1 MEQSQMRTLSAAML
15 ALALA
20 MSAGQAA
27 PPDPS
32 LSAQAN
38 SAFLDA
44 NVRKP
49 GVNALPGIQYRIIKT
64 GKGAQPDGRDCATVN
79 YKGSLI
85 NGKVFDATKPGEHA
99 TFPVG
104 RLIAGWTEALQL
116 MHEGDEWE
124 LVIPSGLAY
133 GKRGAG
139 NGVIPPDQTLV
150 FDVELLKVSKPAGGQ
165 CG

>member
-1 MEQSQMRTLSAAML
+1 MRIPSAAIL
-15 ALALA
+15 ALAVMTPACLA
-20 MSAGQAA
+20 AGL
-27 PPDPS
+27 DPG
-32 LSAQAN
+32 LSPQAN

-49 GVNALPGIQYRIIKT
+49 GVNALPGIQYRVIKS
-64 GKGAQPDGRDCATVN
+64 GKGAKPDARDCATVN

-116 MHEGDEWE
+116 MREGDEWE

-133 GKRGAG
+133 GKLGAG
-139 NGVIPPDQTLV
+139 NGVIPPDQTLI
-150 FDVELLKVSKPAGGQ
+150 FDVELIKVSKLADGQ

>member
-1 MEQSQMRTLSAAML
+1 MRTLPAAML
-15 ALALA
+15 SLA
-20 MSAGQAA
+20 MTTSAVLAA
-27 PPDPS
+27 QPDSS
-32 LSAQAN
+32 LSPQAN

-49 GVNALPGIQYRIIKT
+49 GVNALPGIQYRVIKS

-124 LVIPSGLAY
+124 LVIPAGLAY

-139 NGVIPPDQTLV
+139 NGVIPPDQTLI
-150 FDVELLKVSKPAGGQ
+150 FDVELLKVTKPLGGQ

>member
-1 MEQSQMRTLSAAML
+1 MEQPHMRIPSAAML
-15 ALALA
+15 AFAVTTSVVLAA
-20 MSAGQAA
+20 TT
-27 PPDPS
+27 DPS
-32 LSAQAN
+32 LSPKAN
-38 SAFLDA
+38 DAFLDA

-49 GVNALPGIQYRIIKT
+49 GVNALPGIQYRVLKA
-64 GKGAQPDGRDCATVN
+64 GKGTQPDGRDCATVN

-139 NGVIPPDQTLV
+139 SGAIPPDQTLI
-150 FDVELLKVSKPAGGQ
+150 FDVELLKVTKPVDGQ

>member
-1 MEQSQMRTLSAAML
+1 MRILPAAML
-15 ALALA
+15 SLA
-20 MSAGQAA
+20 MTTSAVLAA
-27 PPDPS
+27 QPDPA
-32 LSAQAN
+32 LSTQAN

-49 GVNALPGIQYRIIKT
+49 GVNALPGIQYRVIKS
-64 GKGAQPDGRDCATVN
+64 GKGTQPDGRDCATVN

-139 NGVIPPDQTLV
+139 NGLIPPDQTLI
-150 FDVELLKVSKPAGGQ
+150 FDVELLKVSKPAAGQ
-165 CG
+165 CS

>member
-1 MEQSQMRTLSAAML
+1 MEQPKMRIPSAAML
-15 ALALA
+15 ALAVTTSAVLA
-20 MSAGQAA
+20 AQPEA
-27 PPDPS
+27 S
-32 LSAQAN
+32 LSSQAN

-49 GVNALPGIQYRIIKT
+49 GVNALPGIQYHVIKT

-85 NGKVFDATKPGEHA
+85 NGKVFDATKPGEPA

-139 NGVIPPDQTLV
+139 NGVIPPDQTLI
-150 FDVELLKVSKPAGGQ
+150 FDVALLKVSKPINGQ

>member
-1 MEQSQMRTLSAAML
+1 MEQSQMRTLPAAIL
-15 ALALA
+15 ALAA
-20 MSAGQAA
+20 TISAGLAA
-27 PPDPS
+27 DPS
-32 LSAQAN
+32 LSPQAN

-49 GVNALPGIQYRIIKT
+49 GVNALPGIQYRVMKT

-139 NGVIPPDQTLV
+139 NGVIPPDQTLI
-150 FDVELLKVSKPAGGQ
+150 FDVELLKVSKPVDGQ

>member
-1 MEQSQMRTLSAAML
+1 MRTLTLAAISLAAMMT
-15 ALALA
+15 ATF
-20 MSAGQAA
+20 AA
-27 PPDPS
+27 QQD
-32 LSAQAN
+32 LSPQAN
-38 SAFLDA
+38 NAFLNA
-44 NVRKP
+44 NVRRP
-49 GVNALPGIQYRIIKT
+49 GVTALPGIQYRVIKN

-85 NGKVFDATKPGEHA
+85 NGNVFDATKPGEHA

-124 LVIPSGLAY
+124 LVIPAGLAY

-139 NGVIPPDQTLV
+139 DGLIPPDQTLV
-150 FDVELLKVSKPAGGQ
+150 FDVELLKVTHPAGGQ